1 MRTELRKICTKKN
14 LTSEGKKMKISKAE
28 YKQVLN
34 GLTAT
39 KQDMA
44 FDILEE
50 LRNEGAIILKEDTP
64 VCIICN
70 EPAEHKKMGRDLC
83 TYHYDLANDHKR
95 DRG

>member
-1 MRTELRKICTKKN
+1 MKLTK
-14 LTSEGKKMKISKAE
+14 SE
-28 YKQVLN
+28 YKAVIN
-34 GLTAT
+34 GLTAS

-50 LRNEGAIILKEDTP
+50 LRQEGVIELKEDNP

-70 EPAEHKKMGRDLC
+70 EPANHQKMGRDLC

-95 DRG
+95 GRA

>member
-1 MRTELRKICTKKN
+1 MRTELLKICTKN
-14 LTSEGKKMKISKAE
+14 VQINEGKEMKLSKSE

-50 LRNEGAIILKEDTP
+50 LRNEGAIVLKEDTP
-64 VCIICN
+64 ICIICN
-70 EPAEHKKMGRDLC
+70 ELAEHKKLGKDLC

-95 DRG
+95 DRD

>member
-1 MRTELRKICTKKN
+1 MKIWNKPFAINVTI
-14 LTSEGKKMKISKAE
+14 EGKEMKISKGK
-28 YKQVLN
+28 YKEVLN
-34 GLTAT
+34 GLTTT

-50 LRNEGAIILKEDTP
+50 LRNEGVIILEDETP

-70 EPAEHKKMGRDLC
+70 DPAENKKMGRDLC